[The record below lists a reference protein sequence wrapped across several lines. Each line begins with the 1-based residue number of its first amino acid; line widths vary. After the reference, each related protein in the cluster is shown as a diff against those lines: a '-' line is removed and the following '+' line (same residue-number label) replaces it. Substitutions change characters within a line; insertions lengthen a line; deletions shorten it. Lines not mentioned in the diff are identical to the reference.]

1 MRPTFKDNSRFVVSY
16 VLPSFMVE
24 ARQYETQD
32 GNCPFR
38 RWFFRLEA
46 RAAVRVTR
54 VITKLESGLRP
65 DVKSVGEGVMEARID
80 YGPGYRV
87 YFGLDGVTLVILL
100 GGGDKRSQQD
110 DIQDAQTAWAD
121 YKVRKKKE
129 MKDHAS
135 HP

>member
-1 MRPTFKDNSRFVVSY
+1 MPET
-16 VLPSFMVE
+16 L
-24 ARQYETQD
+24 QYETQD

-38 RWFFRLEA
+38 KWFYRLEP
-46 RAAVRVTR
+46 RAAVRARR
-54 VITKLESGLRP
+54 VVAKLELGLRP

-100 GGGDKRSQQD
+100 GGGDKRTQQQD
-110 DIQDAQTAWAD
+110 IQEAQTAWAD
-121 YKVRKKKE
+121 YKARKKE
-129 MKDHAS
+129 RTKDHGT

>member
-1 MRPTFKDNSRFVVSY
+1 MVSY
-16 VLPSFMVE
+16 VLPPCMPE

-46 RAAVRVTR
+46 RAAARVTR
-54 VITKLESGLRP
+54 VVAKLEGGLRP
-65 DVKSVGEGVMEARID
+65 DVKGVGEGVMEARID

-100 GGGDKRSQQD
+100 GGGDKRTQQQD
-110 DIQDAQTAWAD
+110 IQAAHVAWAD
-121 YKVRKKKE
+121 YKARKKE
-129 MKDHAS
+129 GAKDHGAN
-135 HP
+135 P